1 MSAKMTI
8 RPTHPVQSWRNI
20 WKPLLLYFWQC
31 SCRLGNCMS
40 VWTQYENFNFIPAKK
55 AIFKGQKM
63 TSFPEI
69 KSCYTI
75 NKSNI
80 ILCSKHFDAP
90 EKNQF
95 LRTRWVKTNGF
106 KTFLKSHYKFILVIL
121 LYIFKKKFHEWIW
134 KIMRKIWSR
143 KHFKR

>member
-1 MSAKMTI
+1 MTFKCQQKWQLDP
-8 RPTHPVQSWRNI
+8 PTQFNADVI
-20 WKPLLLYFWQC
+20 YGCFLLLYFWQS

-75 NKSNI
+75 NKSKHNP
-80 ILCSKHFDAP
+80 LFKAFWRPREKSVFKNPMSKNEWVQNLFKIALQVYSCDFALYFQKKISWMNLKNN
-90 EKNQF
+90 EKN
-95 LRTRWVKTNGF
+95 
-106 KTFLKSHYKFILVIL
+106 LK
-121 LYIFKKKFHEWIW
+121 
-134 KIMRKIWSR
+134 
-143 KHFKR
+143 

>member
-1 MSAKMTI
+1 MTFKCQQKWQLDP
-8 RPTHPVQSWRNI
+8 PTQFNADVI
-20 WKPLLLYFWQC
+20 YGCFLLLYFWQS

-69 KSCYTI
+69 KSCYTKQI
-75 NKSNI
+75 KTYSFVQS
-80 ILCSKHFDAP
+80 ILTDAP

-95 LRTRWVKTNGF
+95 LRTRWVIKTCHEWDQNLF
-106 KTFLKSHYKFILVIL
+106 KIAKYKFILVIS
-121 LYIFKKKFHEWIW
+121 INISKF
-134 KIMRKIWSR
+134 
-143 KHFKR
+143 F

>member
-8 RPTHPVQSWRNI
+8 RPTHPVQCWRNI
-20 WKPLLLYFWQC
+20 WKPLLLYFWQS

-69 KSCYTI
+69 KSCYTKQI
-75 NKSNI
+75 KTYSFVQS
-80 ILCSKHFDAP
+80 ILTDAP

-95 LRTRWVKTNGF
+95 LRTQWVIKTC
-106 KTFLKSHYKFILVIL
+106 
-121 LYIFKKKFHEWIW
+121 HEWVQNLF
-134 KIMRKIWSR
+134 KIELQVYSCDFAWYFLNNI
-143 KHFKR
+143 F